1 MAIFQQQSKPSPDF
15 SLAAWHGCVL
25 GLVKMTKLQVRR
37 GDFENHVLV
46 ALDQRHP
53 TVHISVG
60 ATDGLEFHIDLEERT
75 VSANECTP

>member
-1 MAIFQQQSKPSPDF
+1 
-15 SLAAWHGCVL
+15 
-25 GLVKMTKLQVRR
+25 MTKLQVRR

-53 TVHISVG
+53 AVHISVG
-60 ATDGLEFHIDLEERT
+60 ATDGLEFDIDLEERT